1 MADMGVVVR
10 AAGGPE
16 ALEWTELETP
26 APAAGEVR
34 IVQRAVGVNFID
46 TYFRSGLY
54 PWPTTPLV
62 PGAEASGLV
71 EDVGPGVTGLKS
83 GDRVAYT
90 MPLGAYRTRRVVPA
104 DRLVKLPEAISYET
118 AASVMLKG
126 LTAQFLLTSC
136 FPVKAGQTV
145 LVHAA
150 AGGVGLLLGQWLK
163 LLGATTIGTVGSAA
177 KVDIAK
183 ANGYAHVI
191 QTQSEDFTA
200 RVEEITGGGR
210 CDVVYDSVG
219 KDAVRWVPRCW
230 CPAAG
235 SAVPSGFLDDGH
247 GHRGV
252 HRLHAGNARQVVQI
266 EGFIGFDVA
275 RDDFQQKVPL
285 AGEGVALQHFGAI
298 ANGGLEFG
306 DGVAAGGRQLDV
318 REHGDVQS
326 QGVAI
331 EQGHARLDDA
341 VLLELLNAPPAGG
354 GGKRT
359 LRGDLGHRQRALP
372 L

>member
-16 ALEWTELETP
+16 ALEWTELETS

-34 IVQRAVGVNFID
+34 ITQRAVGVNFID

-62 PGAEASGLV
+62 PGAEAAGIV
-71 EDVGPGVTGLKS
+71 EDVGPGVTGLES

-104 DRLVKLPEAISYET
+104 DRLVKLPDAISYET

-163 LLGATTIGTVGSAA
+163 LLGASAIGTVGSAA

-183 ANGYAHVI
+183 ANGYDHVI

-200 RVEEITGGGR
+200 RVEDITGGGR

-219 KDAVRWVPRCW
+219 KDTWRGSLKCLKLRGMFVSFGQSSGPIADFKVMDLATGGSLFASRPMLFDYIKAAPELQMRADDLFARLASGAVKAHVGQRM
-230 CPAAG
+230 A
-235 SAVPSGFLDDGH
+235 L
-247 GHRGV
+247 
-252 HRLHAGNARQVVQI
+252 
-266 EGFIGFDVA
+266 
-275 RDDFQQKVPL
+275 RD
-285 AGEGVALQHFGAI
+285 AGEAH
-298 ANGGLEFG
+298 
-306 DGVAAGGRQLDV
+306 
-318 REHGDVQS
+318 
-326 QGVAI
+326 
-331 EQGHARLDDA
+331 
-341 VLLELLNAPPAGG
+341 
-354 GGKRT
+354 
-359 LRGDLGHRQRALP
+359 RALASRRTVGATVLVP
-372 L
+372 